1 MSTLLITAINAD
13 DDTRRRAVEALIDQG
28 VQIQAAILHDE
39 APSTP
44 SAPRRDFA
52 GVLLGAGLASIFGA
66 LTVYLVLLGGWWIAP
81 GVLSA
86 LFSLVGL
93 VGIAASLTEQG
104 R

>member
-13 DDTRRRAVEALIDQG
+13 DGIRRRAVEALIDQG

-39 APSTP
+39 APSE
-44 SAPRRDFA
+44 PRWDFA
-52 GVLLGAGLASIFGA
+52 GVVLGAGLAVIFGA
-66 LTVYLVLLGGWWIAP
+66 LTVYLTFLGGWWITP

-93 VGIAASLTEQG
+93 VGIVASLTEQG

>member
-1 MSTLLITAINAD
+1 MSILQITVPNAD
-13 DDTRRRAVEALIDQG
+13 EAIRHRAVEALIDQG

-39 APSTP
+39 APAQP
-44 SAPRRDFA
+44 KRDFA
-52 GVLLGAGLASIFGA
+52 GVVLGAGFAVIFGA
-66 LTVYLVLLGGWWIAP
+66 LTAYLAFLGGWWVAP

-93 VGIAASLTEQG
+93 VGIVASLTEQG

>member
-39 APSTP
+39 APSQP
-44 SAPRRDFA
+44 KRDFA
-52 GVLLGAGLASIFGA
+52 GVVLGAGFSVIFGV
-66 LTVYLVLLGGWWIAP
+66 LTVYLVFLGGWWIAP

-93 VGIAASLTEQG
+93 VGIVASFAEQG

>member
-1 MSTLLITAINAD
+1 MSTLMITAINAD
-13 DDTRRRAVEALIDQG
+13 DDTRRRAVEALIDQD
-28 VQIQAAILHDE
+28 VQIEAAILHDE
-39 APSTP
+39 APGTP

-52 GVLLGAGLASIFGA
+52 GVVLGAGLAVIFGA
-66 LTVYLVLLGGWWIAP
+66 LTAYLAFLGGWWIAP

-93 VGIAASLTEQG
+93 VGIVASLTNQG

>member
-13 DDTRRRAVEALIDQG
+13 DGIRRRAVEALIDQG

-39 APSTP
+39 APDTP
-44 SAPRRDFA
+44 STPRRDFA
-52 GVLLGAGLASIFGA
+52 GVVLGSGFAVIFGA

-81 GVLSA
+81 AVMSA

-93 VGIAASLTEQG
+93 VGIVASLTEQG